1 MERPTIDVGTNREQ
15 RPGARVGLREVADL
29 AGVAPSSVSRVLS
42 EHPDVSPAM
51 RHRVLD
57 AVAQLGYEPDFV
69 AQSLRRGAT
78 LSVGM
83 VIRDVTAPFMAEI
96 FSGAEPVLRA
106 AGYSMLLMNS
116 GSDPGLDSTH
126 IRFFQSRRVDGM
138 ILQLASDQSPE
149 TFEALGRASTPVV
162 LIDRDAPERVRA
174 SSVVT
179 DHRIGMRAAVGH
191 LIALGHRRIA
201 LVSGALEVRPSRER
215 LAGLRDAMREGN
227 VEIEPIILTGRLTEE
242 HGERAT
248 NELLGL
254 SEPPTAIVVG
264 SNQLL
269 VGALRAFCAG
279 GMVPGA
285 PISLVSCDDSPLSEL
300 YRPPISVV
308 DRDSREIGRIAAELL
323 LERMIDDA
331 EPRSVTVGTR
341 YVARPSAARP
351 QS

>member
-1 MERPTIDVGTNREQ
+1 MPYESRAGT
-15 RPGARVGLREVADL
+15 RVGLREVAEL
-29 AGVAPSSVSRVLS
+29 AGVAASSVSRVLS
-42 EHPDVSPAM
+42 EHPDVSPTM
-51 RHRVLD
+51 RQRVLE

-138 ILQLASDQSPE
+138 ILQLASDQSSE
-149 TFEALGRASTPVV
+149 TFEALGRAPTPVV
-162 LIDRDAPERVRA
+162 LIDRDAPEHVRA
-174 SSVVT
+174 SMVLT
-179 DHRIGMRAAVGH
+179 DHRVGMRDAVGH
-191 LIALGHRRIA
+191 LIQLGHRRIA

-215 LAGLRDAMREGN
+215 LAGLREAIREAG
-227 VEIEPIILTGRLTEE
+227 VETEPIIISGRLTEE

-248 NELLGL
+248 NELLAL
-254 SEPPTAIVVG
+254 AEPPTAIVVA

-269 VGALRAFCAG
+269 VGALRAFCTRG
-279 GMVPGA
+279 IVPGD

-308 DRDSREIGRIAAELL
+308 DRDSREIGRIAATLL
-323 LERMIDDA
+323 LDRIVGEN
-331 EPRSVTVGTR
+331 EPSTVTVSTR
-341 YVARPSAARP
+341 YIARPSSTAP
-351 QS
+351 ES